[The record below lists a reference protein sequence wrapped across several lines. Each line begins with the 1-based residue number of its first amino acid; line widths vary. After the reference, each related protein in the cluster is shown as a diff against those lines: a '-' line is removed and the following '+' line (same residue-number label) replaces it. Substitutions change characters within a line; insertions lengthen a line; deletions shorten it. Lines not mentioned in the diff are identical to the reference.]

1 MHYVQVK
8 GILSAKNGM
17 NLYRGC
23 SHGCIYC
30 DSRSSCY
37 QMPHAF
43 EDIEVKQN
51 ALVLLEEALRRK
63 RKKCMIG
70 TGSMT
75 DPYIPLETE
84 LGSVRHAMELVYK
97 YGCGFTVLTKS
108 DRILRDLDLL
118 QKINASAKCVVQMTL
133 TTYDEELCKKIE
145 PYVSTTHERFE
156 ALKQLRD
163 AGIPTVVWLA
173 PILPFIND
181 TEANLRGILDYCIE
195 AGVYGIICFGMGLTL
210 RDGNREYFYQQLD
223 RHFPGLK
230 KRYID
235 TYGNQYVID
244 SPNSKQLMQLLRH
257 KCHQHGIIQDNQQL
271 FAYLS
276 TFPSNQADL
285 QQSLFE

>member
-1 MHYVQVK
+1 
-8 GILSAKNGM
+8 
-17 NLYRGC
+17 
-23 SHGCIYC
+23 
-30 DSRSSCY
+30 
-37 QMPHAF
+37 
-43 EDIEVKQN
+43 
-51 ALVLLEEALRRK
+51 
-63 RKKCMIG
+63 
-70 TGSMT
+70 
-75 DPYIPLETE
+75 
-84 LGSVRHAMELVYK
+84 
-97 YGCGFTVLTKS
+97 
-108 DRILRDLDLL
+108 
-118 QKINASAKCVVQMTL
+118 MTL

-156 ALKQLRD
+156 DLKQLRD

-195 AGVYGIICFGMGLTL
+195 AGVYGIICFGMALTL
-210 RDGNREYFYQQLD
+210 RDGNREYFYQQLG

-235 TYGNQYVID
+235 TYRNQYVID
-244 SPNSKQLMQLLRH
+244 SPNSKQLMQLLRQ

>member
-1 MHYVQVK
+1 
-8 GILSAKNGM
+8 M

-70 TGSMT
+70 AGSMT

-145 PYVSTTHERFE
+145 PYVSTTHKRFE

-173 PILPFIND
+173 PIS
-181 TEANLRGILDYCIE
+181 A
-195 AGVYGIICFGMGLTL
+195 
-210 RDGNREYFYQQLD
+210 FYQ
-223 RHFPGLK
+223 
-230 KRYID
+230 RYR
-235 TYGNQYVID
+235 
-244 SPNSKQLMQLLRH
+244 S
-257 KCHQHGIIQDNQQL
+257 
-271 FAYLS
+271 
-276 TFPSNQADL
+276 
-285 QQSLFE
+285 